1 MKIIRGAD
9 AAERELSRGRGLGLS
24 SGETSDFVFGE
35 PLTALETVAR
45 IVREVRDGGDA
56 AVRRLAEKIEGANR
70 APSALEVPPD
80 AVEDAAARLDP
91 RVSEALALAAARIR
105 RYHEAAMP
113 RDWMDFAAGYGALAK
128 PAERVG
134 VYVPGGSAPLPST
147 ALMTAIPAR
156 VAGVSEIILC
166 APARDGGLPEPTT
179 LAAAR
184 IAGVDRIFAV
194 GGAQAVAAMAYGTET
209 VPKVDIVCGP
219 GNIFVTLAKKLV
231 YGDVGIDG
239 LYGPTETMIV
249 ADDAANPTL
258 CAADML
264 AQAEHDPLA
273 TPVLVCVSSAL
284 AERVA
289 DEVEAR
295 LGRLSRESVARAA
308 IEGRGTIAIV
318 DNLDEAID
326 LANRFAPEHL
336 CLAVEDPWRWVGK
349 IRNAGALFMG
359 EFSHEVLGDYVAG
372 PSHVMPTSGTARFNS
387 GVGVHTFLKTVPIIA
402 IDDAESAA
410 LSESAAIIARAEGLT
425 AHAEAAEI
433 RRELGF

>member
-1 MKIIRGAD
+1 MKITRGAD
-9 AAERELSRGRGLGLS
+9 AAERELSRGIGLDLT
-24 SGETSDFVFGE
+24 SGEKSDRVFGE

-45 IVREVRDGGDA
+45 IVREVREGGDA
-56 AVRRLAEKIEGANR
+56 AVRRIAERIEGS
-70 APSALEVPPD
+70 APFALEVPPD
-80 AVEDAAARLDP
+80 AVQDAVDNLDP
-91 RVSEALALAAARIR
+91 RVSDALSHAADRIR
-105 RYHEAAMP
+105 RYHEASMP
-113 RDWMDFAAGYGALAK
+113 RDWMDFAAGWGALAK
-128 PAERVG
+128 SCERVG
-134 VYVPGGSAPLPST
+134 IYVPGGSAPLPST

-156 VAGVSEIILC
+156 VAGVDEIILC
-166 APARDGGLPEPTT
+166 SPARDGGLPEPTT

-184 IAGVDRIFAV
+184 IAGADRIFAI

-209 VPKVDIVCGP
+209 VPKVDMVCGP

-249 ADDAANPTL
+249 ADESANPTL

-295 LGRLSRESVARAA
+295 LRRLSRESVARAA
-308 IEGRGTIAIV
+308 IEGRGTVAIV
-318 DNLDEAID
+318 DNLDEAIRI
-326 LANRFAPEHL
+326 ANRFAPEHL

-372 PSHVMPTSGTARFNS
+372 PSHVMPTSGSARFNS
-387 GVGVHTFLKTVPIIA
+387 GVGVHTFLKTIPVIA
-402 IDDAESAA
+402 IDDAQSAA
-410 LSESAAIIARAEGLT
+410 LSESAAVIARAEGLT

-433 RRELGF
+433 RRELGGED